1 MDKESILKCSKE
13 MLDGKNNL
21 LNLQVYEY
29 AKYYAEDT
37 IIEKCRIIGKLRCNA
52 SKMCVIAWFLFM
64 MRQTP
69 RYALADT
76 PPCYGR

>member
-1 MDKESILKCSKE
+1 

-37 IIEKCRIIGKLRCNA
+37 IIEKCCIIEDKKPRCNA

-64 MRQTP
+64 MHQTP
-69 RYALADT
+69 RYALAGT
-76 PPCYGR
+76 PRCLRRTCCRSA